1 MASVR
6 IGVLGAASIASAAI
20 VKPAL
25 AVDDVEVVSL
35 AARDRSR
42 AEALAAKRGIPKV
55 HDSYDEL
62 LADPDINAVY
72 IPLPNSLHGVWTLAA
87 LEAGKHVLCEK
98 PFTANADEAVR
109 VAKAAEASGLVVM
122 EAFHWRYHP
131 LATRMVEIVRSG
143 ELGPLRQVDATFA
156 FPLMKRADIRWQLD
170 LAGGALM
177 DAGCYAIHMV
187 RTLAGTEPEVVGA
200 RAKLRAPGIDRAMA
214 IELEFPDGVRGRAVA
229 SMWSSSVL
237 RLMARAVG
245 DAGSM
250 QVFNPL
256 APHTY
261 HRLVVKTP
269 SGTRRERIAGGST
282 YVHQLQAFVAAVRDG
297 ATTLTPPEESVANMR
312 VIDAAYRAAGMEPR
326 IGATDLV

>member
-25 AVDDVEVVSL
+25 TVDDVEILSL
-35 AARDRSR
+35 AARDRGR
-42 AEALAAKRGIPKV
+42 AQALAAKRGIPKV
-55 HDSYDEL
+55 HGSYDEL
-62 LADPDINAVY
+62 LADPNINAVY
-72 IPLPNSLHGVWTLAA
+72 IPLPNSLHGAWTLAA

-98 PFTANADEAVR
+98 PFTANAEEAER
-109 VAKAAEASGLVVM
+109 VAKAANASGLVVM

-131 LATRMVEIVRSG
+131 LAMRMVEIVRSG
-143 ELGPLRQVDATFA
+143 ELGTLRRVDASFA
-156 FPLMKRADIRWQLD
+156 FPLLKRVDIRWQLD

-200 RAKLRAPGIDRAMA
+200 RAKLRSPGVDRAMA
-214 IELEFPDGVRGRAVA
+214 VDLEFPDGVRGRAVA

-237 RLMARAVG
+237 RLMARAEG

-261 HRLVVKTP
+261 HRLVVKTAA
-269 SGTRRERIAGGST
+269 GTRRERIAGGST
-282 YVHQLQAFVAAVRDG
+282 YMHQLQAFVAAVRDG
-297 ATTLTPPEESVANMR
+297 APTLTPPEESVANMR

-326 IGATDLV
+326 VGATDLV